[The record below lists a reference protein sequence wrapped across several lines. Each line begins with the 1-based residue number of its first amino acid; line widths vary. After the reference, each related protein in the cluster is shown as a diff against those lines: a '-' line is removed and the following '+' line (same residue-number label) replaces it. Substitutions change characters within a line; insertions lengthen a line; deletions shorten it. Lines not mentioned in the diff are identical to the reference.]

1 MFLNIRPAGLRDLDE
16 CQYCLCDG
24 FAYDDAARAQ
34 LIALWRELLESG
46 AGDAAVIEDLTALPG
61 QRIVWFCSKVF
72 LNDAYAH
79 YLQTEAPPLVG
90 LQTLRDSQKGNWPFL
105 SYAEVKRANATEGL
119 TMLVLHSGY
128 PQSMTP
134 DTYREFVAPKTLD
147 FYLYFGGGYRL
158 KAFFVEVY
166 DEFAYGWAEGAGLR
180 LRTDY
185 ARCFETQ
192 ALALPPAGQ
201 RPRLYGAREGE
212 ARQGLATLIEVLFNY
227 CPPRFGFT
235 RAEQEMLLYALTT
248 VETDTQIAARLCLA
262 PITVKKLWLSIYSRV
277 EAVAPEAL
285 GCVHS
290 GAEAASRT
298 ANRGREKKRWLL
310 NYLRHHME
318 ELRPYQK

>member
-16 CQYCLCDG
+16 CQYCLRDG
-24 FAYDDAARAQ
+24 FAYDAAARAQ
-34 LIALWRELLESG
+34 LVALWRELLESG
-46 AGDAAVIEDLTALPG
+46 AGDAAVIEDLTAPPG

-79 YLQTEAPPLVG
+79 YLKTEAMPLVG
-90 LQTLRDSQKGNWPFL
+90 LQALRDCRQGNRPFL

-119 TMLVLHSGY
+119 TLLMLHSGY

-134 DTYREFVAPKTLD
+134 DTYREVIAPKTLD
-147 FYLYFGGGYRL
+147 FYLYFGSGYRL
-158 KAFFVEVY
+158 REFLVEVY
-166 DEFAYGWAEGAGLR
+166 DEFTYRWAEGAGLR

-185 ARCFETQ
+185 ARYY
-192 ALALPPAGQ
+192 AANSLSLPPVGQ
-201 RPRLYGAREGE
+201 RPRLYGAEE
-212 ARQGLATLIEVLFNY
+212 WEERQGLATLIEVFFNH

-248 VETDTQIAARLCLA
+248 VETDAQIAARLCLA

-277 EAVAPEAL
+277 EGVAPEAL
-285 GCVHS
+285 GGVHS

-318 ELRPYQK
+318 ELRPCQK